1 MNKSAGAPPQSLK
14 PYVRRRRTDR
24 NEVGPAGARIRERLG
39 LTQEDLAGRATATEW
54 TINRDVVKRIG
65 RGERE
70 VTDIELKN
78 LAKALRV
85 APAAL
90 ME

>member
-1 MNKSAGAPPQSLK
+1 MSKLDK
-14 PYVRRRRTDR
+14 YVPERRTDR
-24 NEVGPAGARIRERLG
+24 NEVGPAIARAREKLG
-39 LTQEDLAGRATATEW
+39 LTQEDLAGRAAAIGW
-54 TINRDVVKRIG
+54 VISRDVVKRIE

-85 APAAL
+85 PPARL
-90 ME
+90 LE

>member
-1 MNKSAGAPPQSLK
+1 MSKSEK
-14 PYVRRRRTDR
+14 YVPERRTDR
-24 NEVGPAGARIRERLG
+24 NEVGPAISRAREKLG
-39 LTQEDLAGRATATEW
+39 LTQEDLAGRAAAIGW
-54 TINRDVVKRIG
+54 VISRDVVKRIE

-85 APAAL
+85 PPGRL
-90 ME
+90 LE